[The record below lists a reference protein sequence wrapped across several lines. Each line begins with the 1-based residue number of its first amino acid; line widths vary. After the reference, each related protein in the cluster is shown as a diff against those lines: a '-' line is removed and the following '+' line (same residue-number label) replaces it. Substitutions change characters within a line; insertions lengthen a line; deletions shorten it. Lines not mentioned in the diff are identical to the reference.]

1 MLASQVMQ
9 GVHVAVEED
18 TRSTCSIG
26 VMAYNEEANIARCL
40 QSLLNQEVS
49 GYEIEEI
56 VVVASGCTDNTVPIV
71 CDICDHNPKI
81 KLLEQEC
88 REGKASAINLF
99 LRHVRSD
106 IVILESAD
114 TVPAPGT
121 IEHLLA
127 PFADPEIGMTGGHPV
142 PVNDADTFMG
152 FIVHKQWDLH
162 HQVALQHPKL
172 GELIAF
178 RRVFHRI
185 PFDSAVDEANI
196 EPLIVGQGY
205 RLRYV
210 PDAIVYNRGPETVKD
225 FIKQRRRIY
234 AGHLTIS
241 HKQGY
246 TVSTMSPSRIFKAL
260 LRSWQWSWRAVLF
273 IPAVIVLEAYGR
285 LLGWVD
291 HRFKKRDHAIWD
303 IAATTKG
310 AVINEDPTDNSALYH
325 EPVRGHAQDAAAQ
338 SDVNPLTPV

>member
-1 MLASQVMQ
+1 MLASQVMSEID
-9 GVHVAVEED
+9 VAAEKA
-18 TRSTCSIG
+18 SPLTCSIG
-26 VMAYNEEANIARCL
+26 VMAYNEEANIGRCL
-40 QSLLNQEVS
+40 QSLLNQDVYD
-49 GYEIEEI
+49 YEIGEI
-56 VVVASGCTDNTVPIV
+56 VVVASGCTDDTVPIV
-71 CDICDHNPKI
+71 CDICDRYPKV
-81 KLLEQEC
+81 KLLEQEK

-114 TVPAPGT
+114 TVPGPRT
-121 IEHLLA
+121 IAHLLA

-142 PVNDADTFMG
+142 PVNDPDTFMG

-162 HQVALQHPKL
+162 HQVALEHPKL

-185 PFDSAVDEANI
+185 PYDSAVDEANI

-205 RLRYV
+205 QLRYV
-210 PDAIVYNRGPETVKD
+210 PEAIVYNRGPETIQD

-241 HKQGY
+241 QKQGY
-246 TVSTMSPSRIFKAL
+246 AVSTMSASRILKAL
-260 LRSWQWSWRAVLF
+260 LHNWRWDWRSVLLT
-273 IPAVIVLEAYGR
+273 PAVIGLEAYGR
-285 LLGWVD
+285 LLGWTD
-291 HRFKKRDHAIWD
+291 HHLKKRDHAIWD

-310 AVINEDPTDNSALYH
+310 AVMND
-325 EPVRGHAQDAAAQ
+325 DAAE
-338 SDVNPLTPV
+338 NPAIHS